1 MGMKKLIL
9 ILILF
14 TAVSEKNVLS
24 QKLEN
29 TALIALDSIN
39 SEFDDSSPFVESTSK
54 TLFFS
59 KRNKAGDTDAF
70 IAEWNGKSWSKNPIF
85 LSINNRFDNEIYH
98 VDSNGRIYF
107 QKAILNNAGQAIFG
121 IFTTEFKD
129 GKWSAP
135 VRQSI
140 KYFNNKSSDQSFC
153 LNNQGDIMLISMQ
166 SYFSY
171 GVEDIYVS
179 FRKDNNSWTEPKNLG
194 NSINTPYEE
203 FTPFLD
209 DDDRTLFF
217 SSNGHPGGFGS
228 KDIWVTYRLDSTWTK
243 WSAPV
248 NLGANVNT
256 MGMEMSFRKTGLS
269 QIPFLVVSSR
279 TSDGQSDI
287 FGLKLN
293 QSDLDSLI
301 RSMKPVEII
310 YTSIDTVGDGIV
322 KIDSGITKNLSDTM
336 DTNDSL
342 NTHLLDS
349 TNNILIISTKNRSNN
364 QSIPSLV
371 IYQTRFKSDS
381 NYLARDSVLE
391 IRCEWLDTVVINVRS
406 QYFLPQTKTI
416 IFENRHFGIKL
427 EEEIFLDSLEIGK
440 TIQFEHVL
448 FKRGTPELLD
458 QSNGDLDYVA
468 QILNNNEDLNIQ
480 IAGHTDN
487 SGNAYLNFIL
497 SEKRANTIKKYLVD
511 KGINPARIETKGY
524 GGTQPIASNESEETM
539 KLNRRV
545 EFKLLKNK

>member
-1 MGMKKLIL
+1 MKKLIL

-14 TAVSEKNVLS
+14 TAFSNNIVLS

-54 TLFFS
+54 QLFFS

-70 IAEWNGKSWSKNPIF
+70 LAEWNGTSWSNNPIS

-98 VDSNGRIYF
+98 VDSKGLIYF

-121 IFTTEFKD
+121 IFTTEFNE
-129 GKWSAP
+129 GKWSIP
-135 VRQSI
+135 IRQSI

-153 LNNQGDIMLISMQ
+153 LNKHGDIMLISMQ

-179 FRKDNNSWTEPKNLG
+179 FRNDNNSWTEPKNLG

-209 DDDRTLFF
+209 DDDRTLYF

-228 KDIWVTYRLDSTWTK
+228 KDIWVSYRLDSTWTK
-243 WSAPV
+243 WSSPV

-256 MGMEMSFRKTGLS
+256 MGMEMSFRKTGIS

-287 FGLKLN
+287 FGLKLDK
-293 QSDLDSLI
+293 SELDSLI
-301 RSMKPVEII
+301 LAVKPVEKIS
-310 YTSIDTVGDGIV
+310 TT
-322 KIDSGITKNLSDTM
+322 IDSIGEINVIIDSNISANLSDTI
-336 DTNDSL
+336 NAVDSL

-364 QSIPSLV
+364 QAIPSLV
-371 IYQTRFKSDS
+371 IYKNRIKSDS
-381 NYLARDSVLE
+381 IYLERDSVLE
-391 IRCEWLDTVVINVRS
+391 ISCEWLDTVEINVRS

-440 TIQFEHVL
+440 SIQFEHVL

-458 QSNGDLDYVA
+458 QSYGDLDYVA
-468 QILNNNEDLNIQ
+468 QILNKNEDLNIQ

-487 SGNAYLNFIL
+487 SGNAYLNYIL
-497 SEKRANTIKKYLVD
+497 SEKRANTIKKYLIN

-545 EFKLLKNK
+545 EFKLIKNK